1 MTGISQARRIA
12 KLLSWTVILLLFSV
26 SIPKRSSDSSSGRAH
41 HFEIVKDQPA
51 CFVGGIKVK
60 PNLFKEFRSA
70 GLLPFLQPAEH
81 ASKLLPKALMISI
94 SERNIFYSL
103 ITINAP

>member
-1 MTGISQARRIA
+1 MTGILQARRIT
-12 KLLSWTVILLLFSV
+12 KLLNWTVILLLFSV
-26 SIPKRSSDSSSGRAH
+26 SLPKRSHDTPSGKAH

-51 CFVGGIKVK
+51 CFVSGIKVK
-60 PNLFKEFRSA
+60 PNLFKEFRST
-70 GLLPFLQPAEH
+70 GLLPFLQPARH
-81 ASKLLPKALMISI
+81 ASKLLPKALLVSI